1 MHLAKTLREGCNVL
15 LLDEPSNDLDVDT
28 LRSLEEALLD
38 FAGCVVVVSHD
49 RYFLDRL
56 CTHILAAEG
65 EGQWTWFEG
74 NFEEYESDRVK
85 RMGNDEPR
93 PMKFATLAGN

>member
-1 MHLAKTLREGCNVL
+1 MCRVRTPSL
-15 LLDEPSNDLDVDT
+15 LSN
-28 LRSLEEALLD
+28 R
-38 FAGCVVVVSHD
+38 

-74 NFEEYESDRVK
+74 NFQEYEADRVK
-85 RMGNDEPR
+85 RLGEDAFKPA
-93 PMKFATLAGN
+93 KFATLA

>member
-1 MHLAKTLREGCNVL
+1 MGNEVKGKAAK
-15 LLDEPSNDLDVDT
+15 
-28 LRSLEEALLD
+28 
-38 FAGCVVVVSHD
+38 VSHD

-74 NFEEYESDRVK
+74 NFQEYEADRVK
-85 RMGNDEPR
+85 RMGDAENV
-93 PMKFATLAGN
+93 KFATLATA